1 MVKKII
7 GLVALVVALALP
19 ISVNAAS
26 LKTKCDKTCPT
37 ADGKC
42 TATCA
47 VTVEGNE
54 ATLTTFSGTLEVVG
68 DGVTVKDFKAGEGW
82 TKVSPTDAELASKSI
97 PVSFMSTDG
106 IKDSN
111 FTLMTFNL
119 ELESAAVDC
128 TLNLKNPSIGQETK
142 VTITTTTETKTGA
155 SLPIA
160 IVAVGVVGA
169 TVIYATTKKNKKL
182 YKI

>member
-1 MVKKII
+1 
-7 GLVALVVALALP
+7 
-19 ISVNAAS
+19 
-26 LKTKCDKTCPT
+26 
-37 ADGKC
+37 
-42 TATCA
+42 
-47 VTVEGNE
+47 
-54 ATLTTFSGTLEVVG
+54 
-68 DGVTVKDFKAGEGW
+68 
-82 TKVSPTDAELASKSI
+82 
-97 PVSFMSTDG
+97 MSTDG

-119 ELESAAVDC
+119 ELESAAVNC

-160 IVAVGVVGA
+160 IVAIGVVGA